1 MIPISCANGMSVQSA
16 VNEAIAQLK
25 ASRERFDIAANALR
39 VSAHQEPIE
48 YKHIPEWIDGCQNLC
63 MGNIQWR

>member
-1 MIPISCANGMSVQSA
+1 MIPISCANGMSAQSA

-25 ASRERFDIAANALR
+25 ASRERFDIAAGALR
-39 VSAHQEPIE
+39 FSAHQEPIE
-48 YKHIPEWIDGCQNLC
+48 YKHISEWIDGCQSLC